1 MIPTARTL
9 TLIAAACGLAAA
21 LGCQPPSAQQGVAE
35 PPAAPAPPPAYVP
48 SGTVVAY
55 FGTEIPAGWVL
66 CDGRT
71 TASGRITPDLRG
83 RFVLGLDPA
92 ADAVGEKGGS
102 ATHTHV
108 ARTGEPEE
116 DDEDLESGEDEHAA
130 NDGHTHE
137 VTVDAAGHLPPY
149 VKLVYI
155 MKE

>member
-9 TLIAAACGLAAA
+9 TVVVAACGFAAV
-21 LGCQPPSAQQGVAE
+21 LGCQPPSAQSGADTT
-35 PPAAPAPPPAYVP
+35 AAPPPAYVP

-71 TASGRITPDLRG
+71 TAGGRITPDLRG

-102 ATHTHV
+102 EAHTHK

-116 DDEDLESGEDEHAA
+116 DDEDLESGKDEHAA
-130 NDGHTHE
+130 NDGHTHG

>member
-1 MIPTARTL
+1 MIPTARML
-9 TLIAAACGLAAA
+9 TLVVAACGLAAA
-21 LGCQPPSAQQGVAE
+21 LGCQPPSAQQGAAE
-35 PPAAPAPPPAYVP
+35 PAAAPTPLPAFVP

-71 TASGRITPDLRG
+71 TAAGRITPDLRG

-102 ATHTHV
+102 ATHTHA
-108 ARTGEPEE
+108 ARTGEPQE

-130 NDGHTHE
+130 NDGHTHK

>member
-9 TLIAAACGLAAA
+9 TLVVAACGLAAA
-21 LGCQPPSAQQGVAE
+21 LGCQPPSAQPGAD
-35 PPAAPAPPPAYVP
+35 AAAAPPPVYVP

-55 FGTEIPAGWVL
+55 FGTEVPAGWVL

-71 TASGRITPDLRG
+71 TAAGRITPDLRG

-92 ADAVGEKGGS
+92 TDAVGEKGGS
-102 ATHTHV
+102 ATHTHA
-108 ARTGEPEE
+108 ARAGEPQE

-130 NDGHTHE
+130 NDGHTHK

>member
-1 MIPTARTL
+1 MISTAPL
-9 TLIAAACGLAAA
+9 TLIVAACGLAAA
-21 LGCQPPSAQQGVAE
+21 LGCQPPAAQRGASEPAVAATAAV
-35 PPAAPAPPPAYVP
+35 PPAVPP
-48 SGTVVAY
+48 GTVVAY

-66 CDGRT
+66 CDGTT

-83 RFVLGLDPA
+83 RFILGLDPA

-102 ATHTHV
+102 ATHTHA
-108 ARTGEPEE
+108 ARTGEPEQ

-130 NDGHTHE
+130 NDGHTHK